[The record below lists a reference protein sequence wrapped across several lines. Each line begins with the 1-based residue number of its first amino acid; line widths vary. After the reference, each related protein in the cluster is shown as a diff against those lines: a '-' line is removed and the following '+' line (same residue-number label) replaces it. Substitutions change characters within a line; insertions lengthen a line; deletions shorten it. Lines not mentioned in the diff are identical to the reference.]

1 MKLFL
6 QLAWRNLW
14 RNRRRTLISTSSVLF
29 AVVLALAMRSMEN
42 GSYDYM
48 IQSAVGLYL
57 GYIQIHAQGYWE
69 KRSLDE
75 SMELTDSA
83 LVAYASVPGVTRVV
97 PRLESFALVSKDSAT
112 KVAQVI
118 GIDPQRENAMT
129 GLAKRVEQGA
139 YLQEASRGVMLGEG
153 LAKFLHAGINDS
165 IVVYGQGY
173 HGVTAAARVPVVAIL
188 RFPIPDLD
196 NSTSYLSLSYA
207 QWLFSSAGR
216 VTAVALMVGSPSQ
229 MDGVWSDLKT
239 RAGPR
244 TEVMTWEQMMP
255 ELVQAIQADS
265 AGGIIM
271 LFILYVVIGFG
282 IFGTIMMMTTERIRE
297 FAVLISVG
305 MKRWKLITVTS
316 METIII
322 SMIGALAGVAVGLP
336 ILWYFYLHP
345 IPLTGEYGEAMLAYG
360 LEPILPFSIAPGI
373 FLAQTAVVLG
383 LAIVCAIYPILVIRK
398 LNPVAGMHS

>member
-29 AVVLALAMRSMEN
+29 AVVLALIMRSMEN

-57 GYIQIHAQGYWE
+57 GYVQIHAEGYWD

-75 SMELTDSA
+75 SIAVTDSA
-83 LVAYASVPGVTRVV
+83 LHSYASVPGVTRVV

-112 KVAQVI
+112 KVAQIV
-118 GIDPQRENAMT
+118 GIDPVRENAMT
-129 GLAKRVEQGA
+129 GLAKRVEQGT
-139 YLQEASRGVMLGEG
+139 YLQSTSRGIMLGEG
-153 LAKFLHAGINDS
+153 LAKFLGSGIGDS
-165 IVVYGQGY
+165 IVIYGQGY
-173 HGVTAAARVPVVAIL
+173 HGVTAAARVPVAAIL
-188 RFPIPDLD
+188 KFPIPDLD
-196 NSTSYLSLSYA
+196 NTTGYLSLSYA
-207 QWLFSSAGR
+207 QWLFSSPGR
-216 VTAVALMVGSPSQ
+216 VTAVAFMVGSPAE
-229 MDGVWSDLKT
+229 MDGVWSELKT
-239 RAGPR
+239 RAGPG
-244 TEVMTWEQMMP
+244 TEVMTWQQMMP

-282 IFGTIMMMTTERIRE
+282 IFGTIMMMTTERTRE

-305 MKRWKLITVTS
+305 MKRWKLFAVTS
-316 METIII
+316 LETIVI

-336 ILWYFYLHP
+336 ILWYLALHP
-345 IPLTGEYGEAMLAYG
+345 IPLTGEYAEAMLAYG
-360 LEPILPFSIAPGI
+360 LEPILPFSVAPGI
-373 FLAQTAVVLG
+373 FLAQTAVVLV
-383 LAIVCAIYPILVIRK
+383 LAVVCAVYPILVIRK
-398 LNPVAGMHS
+398 LNPVAGLHS

>member
-29 AVVLALAMRSMEN
+29 AVVLALSMRSMEY

-57 GYIQIHAQGYWE
+57 GYIQVHGEGYWE

-75 SMELTDSA
+75 SIEVSDSTLA
-83 LVAYASVPGVTRVV
+83 KFDSVPQVTSVV
-97 PRLESFALVSKDSAT
+97 PRLEAFSLVSKDSAT

-118 GIDPQRENAMT
+118 GIDPAREDKMT
-129 GLAKRVEQGA
+129 GLAKRVILGQ
-139 YLQEASRGVMLGEG
+139 YLNEDSKGVMLGEG
-153 LAKFLHAGINDS
+153 LAKFLNAGIGDS
-165 IVVYGQGY
+165 IVIYGQGY
-173 HGVTAAARVPVVAIL
+173 HGVTAAARVPVRGIL
-188 RFPIPDLD
+188 KFPIPDLN
-196 NSTSYLSLSYA
+196 NSTSYLSLKYA
-207 QWLFSSAGR
+207 QWLYSAPSR
-216 VTAVALMVGSPSQ
+216 VTAIAFMVGSPSEMVHVQ
-229 MDGVWSDLKT
+229 SELETM
-239 RAGPR
+239 AGPGK
-244 TEVMTWEQMMP
+244 EVMTWEQMMP

-282 IFGTIMMMTTERIRE
+282 IFGTIMMMTTERTRE

-305 MKRWKLITVTS
+305 MKRWKLIMVTTL
-316 METIII
+316 ETIII
-322 SMIGALAGVAVGLP
+322 SMIGALAGVVVGLP
-336 ILWYFYLHP
+336 VLWYLYLHP
-345 IPLTGEYGEAMLAYG
+345 IPLTGEYAAAMLAYG

-383 LAIVCAIYPILVIRK
+383 LAVVCAVYPVLVIRK

>member
-14 RNRRRTLISTSSVLF
+14 RNRRRTFIATSSVLF

-57 GYIQIHAQGYWE
+57 GYIQVHDEGYWE

-75 SMELTDSA
+75 SIEVSDST
-83 LVAYASVPGVTRVV
+83 LASYTSLPRVTSVV

-118 GIDPQRENAMT
+118 GVDPARENAMT
-129 GLAKRVEQGA
+129 GLAKRVVEGEYLNAASQGI
-139 YLQEASRGVMLGEG
+139 MLGAG
-153 LAKFLHAGINDS
+153 LAKFLNAGIGDS
-165 IVVYGQGY
+165 VVIYGQGY
-173 HGVTAAARVPVVAIL
+173 HGVTAAARVPVAAIL
-188 RFPIPDLD
+188 KFPIPDLD
-196 NSTSYLSLSYA
+196 NSASYLSLNYA
-207 QWLFSSAGR
+207 QWLFSAPGR
-216 VTAVALMVGSPSQ
+216 VTALALMVGSPSE
-229 MDGVWSDLKT
+229 MDQVQSELKSM
-239 RAGPR
+239 AGSG
-244 TEVMTWEQMMP
+244 TEVMTWKQMMP

-271 LFILYVVIGFG
+271 LFILYIVIGFG
-282 IFGTIMMMTTERIRE
+282 IFGTVMMMTTERTRE

-305 MKRWKLITVTS
+305 MKRWKLIAVTS
-316 METIII
+316 LETIII
-322 SMIGALAGVAVGLP
+322 SMIGALAGVAVGIP
-336 ILWYFYLHP
+336 VLWYFSLHP
-345 IPLTGEYGEAMLAYG
+345 IPLTGEYAEAMLAYG

-373 FLAQTAVVLG
+373 FLAQTAVVFG
-383 LAIVCAIYPILVIRK
+383 LAVVCAVYPFLVIRK
-398 LNPVAGMHS
+398 LNPVSGLHT